1 MPRGVPLFFS
11 ELLFRKIN
19 SFFSI
24 FVANIMNMDIKKK
37 FALTISYLRL
47 TSEEKVTQ
55 QQVAD
60 YCGITVRHYYDL
72 EKGNKQ
78 PTLTVMA
85 SIAGFYKMKLSKLCK
100 MVEEREE

>member
-1 MPRGVPLFFS
+1 M
-11 ELLFRKIN
+11 KD
-19 SFFSI
+19 
-24 FVANIMNMDIKKK
+24 MDIKKK

-60 YCGITVRHYYDL
+60 FAGITVRHYYDL

-78 PTLTVMA
+78 PNLSEMDSFA
-85 SIAGFYKMKLSKLCK
+85 KFYNLSLSKFCK
-100 MVEEREE
+100 MVEERKE